1 MTIIPHHLLTT
12 GLPVR
17 TDRPVFLNR
26 LTADNNLISVLRT
39 TYKKIHTLKPFTETT
54 QPHVPGLDFRPTPHP
69 TFNKIGILAN
79 GSDIVAADINQ
90 PITLDV
96 YALLLITQTRTP
108 PPENYILEDQ
118 SAIALPIGLTS
129 VVFNTITLPPVVVE
143 PYTFVLNYNLMGYS
157 ELELKTAIPE
167 SGYESVVLYAK
178 LNNVNSN
185 INPTASLVIHLTGY

>member
-26 LTADNNLISVLRT
+26 LIANNELISTLRT

-69 TFNKIGILAN
+69 TFNKIGILVN
-79 GSDIVAADINQ
+79 GSGINAADVNQ

-96 YALLLITQTRTP
+96 YALLLITQTTSP

-118 SAIALPIGLTS
+118 TAVALPIGLTS

-143 PYTFVLNYNLMGYS
+143 PSTFVTNYNLLGYS

-178 LNNVNSN
+178 LNNVDS
-185 INPTASLVIHLTGY
+185 IVNPAASLLIHLTGY